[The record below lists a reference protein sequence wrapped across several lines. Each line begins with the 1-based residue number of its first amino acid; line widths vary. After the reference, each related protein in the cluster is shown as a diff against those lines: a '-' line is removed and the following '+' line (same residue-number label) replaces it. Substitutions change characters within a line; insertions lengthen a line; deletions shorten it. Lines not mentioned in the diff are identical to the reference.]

1 MHDITVS
8 KIIDQLG
15 MSAGLS
21 TLRFNF
27 RSGLGRGHG
36 SAADVRGACAFVMQ
50 TAAAAEQIVLI
61 GYSYGAS
68 VVASIA
74 ADIPEV
80 AAFALIAPPLGAN
93 PCLFMCRSPITSRLL
108 TSTKPKLLIVGDSDQ
123 FCSPQYYEALAEQ
136 LTQPKK
142 CQLITGSHDR
152 STGRFAMVS
161 LRRARV
167 YGIPMWVAE
176 VLRQHGRQN
185 VFGCGDHDGIPDPV
199 PDPTHQ
205 VRSHRSITSI
215 SFSTLTQHYSLGS
228 RQHLLALTRISAGR
242 MVFLYFLHL
251 RIVSA
256 CWRWGLAWDLL
267 GWDLILVRARPTV
280 TAMTCDSV
288 T

>member
-1 MHDITVS
+1 MDQFELRRLEAKKQAQQAAERDRKNSVREKNVRFSPAPESCGRSSCTGLLADRGSRLVAVVCHPWGPLGGSMHDITVS

-93 PCLFMCRSPITSRLL
+93 PCLFMCRSPIT
-108 TSTKPKLLIVGDSDQ
+108 
-123 FCSPQYYEALAEQ
+123 
-136 LTQPKK
+136 
-142 CQLITGSHDR
+142 
-152 STGRFAMVS
+152 
-161 LRRARV
+161 RRAC
-167 YGIPMWVAE
+167 P
-176 VLRQHGRQN
+176 
-185 VFGCGDHDGIPDPV
+185 
-199 PDPTHQ
+199 
-205 VRSHRSITSI
+205 
-215 SFSTLTQHYSLGS
+215 
-228 RQHLLALTRISAGR
+228 LL
-242 MVFLYFLHL
+242 
-251 RIVSA
+251 
-256 CWRWGLAWDLL
+256 
-267 GWDLILVRARPTV
+267 
-280 TAMTCDSV
+280 
-288 T
+288 

>member
-152 STGRFAMVS
+152 STGRFAMVHHFNIFQYVNAALQPWLETTFACPYEDLGGS
-161 LRRARV
+161 DGVPVLSSFENCI
-167 YGIPMWVAE
+167 GMLE
-176 VLRQHGRQN
+176 VGPSMGSVRMGSDLGESATD
-185 VFGCGDHDGIPDPV
+185 GDSDDV
-199 PDPTHQ
+199 
-205 VRSHRSITSI
+205 
-215 SFSTLTQHYSLGS
+215 
-228 RQHLLALTRISAGR
+228 
-242 MVFLYFLHL
+242 
-251 RIVSA
+251 
-256 CWRWGLAWDLL
+256 
-267 GWDLILVRARPTV
+267 
-280 TAMTCDSV
+280 
-288 T
+288 